1 MKIKFFL
8 LPIFLIALFTSTS
21 CTYRLVDFTVI
32 SSKNVDIRM
41 DKTMG
46 KKTNGDKTYFLGIG
60 FNLKDALDIALDKA
74 GPGYDLLVDGV
85 VRYTAAPFVAIVKVE
100 GTAISSSKMR
110 LSMGD
115 KAFEEWLCGKDVFD
129 PNQEVKTVTE

>member
-1 MKIKFFL
+1 MKIKTLL
-8 LPIFLIALFTSTS
+8 LPLFLVTLFTTTS

-32 SSKNVDIRM
+32 SSKNADIRM

-46 KKTNGDKTYFLGIG
+46 KKTDGKKTYFLGIG
-60 FNLKDALDIALDKA
+60 YNLKDALDIALEKP
-74 GPGYDLLVDGV
+74 GPGYDLLIDGV
-85 VRYTAAPFVAIVKVE
+85 VRYTIAPFVATVKVE
-100 GTAISSSKMR
+100 GTAINTSKMR

-129 PNQEVKTVTE
+129 PNKEVETTTE

>member
-1 MKIKFFL
+1 MKVKKLLLPFFL
-8 LPIFLIALFTSTS
+8 VALFTTTS

-32 SSKNVDIRM
+32 SSKNADIRM

-100 GTAISSSKMR
+100 GTAISTSKMR

-115 KAFEEWLCGKDVFD
+115 KAFEEWLCGKDVFA
-129 PNQEVKTVTE
+129 PNKEAVTTTE